1 MALRRRVSGTFVLF
15 TLIFLSFAA
24 APLRAQVPRPA
35 NFLAE
40 HYDVSASLDA
50 IGQSIS
56 ATVKIDF
63 KAVEA
68 SSSVRVELHTN
79 LTVKEVKGADGKSL
93 TFERDNQN
101 PLIVVV
107 QLPTPVATAGHVTL
121 TYTYAGLLVN
131 EENSPIPGVRAALI
145 NKDGGYLL
153 LPARWFPLTNFPSNR
168 YTATFRLNVPDT
180 FAVAGTGKAPA
191 PTPMPGK
198 NAVEGGR
205 LLYTFECKNLAPHGT
220 FVVGNLQLNPKQAEG
235 INVAVYAP
243 RASSANAEE
252 FATSVAR
259 SAIIFSDMFGPLPD
273 PTFTVI
279 QLPDGTLR
287 DYAAPG
293 VLLLSQRIWDPKS
306 SDRTIA
312 RLVASQW
319 WGIQVLPATPGDVW
333 ISDGLARYS
342 EALYAEQNAGK
353 EAGLRAVDEF
363 AVGALMYEDAAPIA
377 QAARLAPY
385 SPDYRSVVLNKG
397 AMLFHM
403 LRAQMGDVAFKSALR
418 DFYFQFAEGS
428 ASIENFEAMAEQ
440 HIQKSAK
447 AGDPPPNLRGFF
459 AQWLNSTGVPDFT
472 IEYVVYRTHKGF
484 RVVGKIKQP
493 LDTFHMPV
501 DLRIDTEGNP
511 ETKTIDVVGTESDFT
526 AETFGRPKPGGIK
539 IDPNNIVLKG
549 STSLRARA
557 AIARGEELAEQGRYY
572 DAIQQYQR
580 ALSIQPNRP
589 LANFRMGEAF
599 FYQKNYQAS
608 ANAFREALATVPEPA
623 EKWTEVWSHLYLGK
637 IFDLLGQRARAVNE
651 YSKAKQTNTAP
662 GGAQQ
667 AAEELLKK
675 PYAEGGSAISAS
687 APATGTTSPVA
698 APQQPPANDRPVLKK
713 PTPPPPSQPL
723 SGGSPRIHARVGA
736 L

>member
-1 MALRRRVSGTFVLF
+1 MALRRRVPGIFVFF
-15 TLIFLSFAA
+15 TLIFLSCAA
-24 APLRAQVPRPA
+24 APLQAQAPRPA

-50 IGQSIS
+50 IGQSVS
-56 ATVKIDF
+56 ATAKIDF

-68 SSSVRVELHTN
+68 SSSVRVELHPN
-79 LTVKEVKGADGKSL
+79 LIVKEVKGADGKPL

-101 PLIVVV
+101 PLMVVV

-131 EENSPIPGVRAALI
+131 EENSPVPGVRAALI
-145 NKDGGYLL
+145 NKDGAYLL

-168 YTATFRLNVPDT
+168 YTATFRLNVPDI
-180 FAVAGTGKAPA
+180 FAVAGTGKASA
-191 PTPMPGK
+191 PSPMPGK

-205 LLYTFECKNLAPHGT
+205 LLYTFECKNPAPHGT
-220 FVVGNLQLNPKQAEG
+220 FVAGNLQLNPKQAEG

-252 FATSVAR
+252 FAASVAR
-259 SAIIFSDMFGPLPD
+259 SAIIFSDMFGPIPD

-293 VLLLSQRIWDPKS
+293 VLLLSQRIWEPKS

-403 LRAQMGDVAFKSALR
+403 LRAQMGDLAFKSALR
-418 DFYFQFAEGS
+418 DFYFQFAE
-428 ASIENFEAMAEQ
+428 
-440 HIQKSAK
+440 KSARIEDFENLAERRAQAAAK
-447 AGDPPPNLRGFF
+447 PPQEPPNLRGFF
-459 AQWLNSTGVPDFT
+459 AQWLNSTGVPEFSL
-472 IEYVVYRTHKGF
+472 EYVVYRTPKGF

-493 LDTFHMPV
+493 LDTFRMPV

-511 ETKTIDVVGTESDFT
+511 ELKTIDVIGTESGFT
-526 AETFGRPKPGGIK
+526 VETFGRPKPGGIK
-539 IDPNNIVLKG
+539 VDPNNVILKG

-557 AIARGEELAEQGRYY
+557 AIARGEDLAEQGRFY
-572 DAIQQYQR
+572 DAVTQYQR
-580 ALSIQPNRP
+580 ALAIQPNRP

-599 FYQKNYQAS
+599 FYQKNYQAA
-608 ANAFREALATVPEPA
+608 ANAFREALQTVPEPS
-623 EKWTEVWSHLYLGK
+623 EKWSEVWSHIYLGK
-637 IFDLLGQRARAVNE
+637 IFDMLGQRERAVNE
-651 YSKAKQTNTAP
+651 YSKAKQTNDDT

-667 AAEELLKK
+667 VAEGFLKK
-675 PYAEGGSAISAS
+675 AYSEGG
-687 APATGTTSPVA
+687 TSVA
-698 APQQPPANDRPVLKK
+698 APPAGQTPKPAVAIPAPASGEKPVLKK
-713 PTPPPPSQPL
+713 PNPSQ
-723 SGGSPRIHARVGA
+723 R
-736 L
+736 